1 MGLAKLKTMKQNV
14 PITPEV
20 LVPRLG
26 DQLVEMGLLTPG
38 QLKNAL
44 DFQRE
49 QEKQGQPR
57 LLGQA
62 LVELGLLDRATLD
75 RAITE
80 QIIRLRSALIDANHN
95 LEKRVRQRTLEL
107 EEALR
112 KLAELNQLKANFIAN
127 ISHEL
132 RTPLTHMRGYL
143 ELLHTESL
151 GDLSPEQ
158 KTSIDVSLRS
168 ATRLQNLIDDLILFS
183 LASRGE
189 LTLKLSPV
197 DLNLL
202 LAPIMTRSN
211 PKAFERSIELKL
223 ELEPSLPPVQAD
235 DEKLSWVISQ
245 LLDNAIKFT
254 PEGGKVTLRVA
265 HEVEVAVINITDT
278 GIGIPPGREKEI
290 FEPFHQ
296 LDGSATRRYG
306 GTGLGLSLVRQIVE
320 AHGSHINV
328 TSAPNQG
335 ATFSFP
341 LLFVDKKIAEKETR

>member
-1 MGLAKLKTMKQNV
+1 MNQNV

-62 LVELGLLDRATLD
+62 LVELGLLDRVTLD

-95 LEKRVRQRTLEL
+95 LEKRVRQRTAEL

-151 GDLSPEQ
+151 GDLNPEQ
-158 KTSIDVSLRS
+158 KISIDVSLRS

-189 LTLKLSPV
+189 LTLKLNPV

-211 PKAFERSIELKL
+211 PKAMERNIELKL

-265 HEVEVAVINITDT
+265 HEVEVAVINIIDT
-278 GIGIPPGREKEI
+278 GIGIPSGHEKEI

-328 TSAPNQG
+328 TSTPSQG

-341 LLFVDKKIAEKETR
+341 LLFADKKITEKEAQ